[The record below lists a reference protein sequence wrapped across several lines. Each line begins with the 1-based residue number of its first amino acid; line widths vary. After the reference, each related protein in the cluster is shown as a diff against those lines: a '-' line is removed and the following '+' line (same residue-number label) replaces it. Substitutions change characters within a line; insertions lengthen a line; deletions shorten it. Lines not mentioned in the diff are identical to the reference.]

1 MHHFDLM
8 LSIIGE
14 IADPGYQ
21 NSAIFCEKTPE
32 ILQTRK
38 KVGQVSEICKNRQE
52 SGRRTAQSKGR
63 DQPAKNCR
71 TNSLFC
77 TKLDNFLTNSLKS
90 RKRELE

>member
-38 KVGQVSEICKNRQE
+38 KSDKSQRDAKTDRNPGGGQRNRREGISLPKIAEQI
-52 SGRRTAQSKGR
+52 RCFAQSWI
-63 DQPAKNCR
+63 
-71 TNSLFC
+71 
-77 TKLDNFLTNSLKS
+77 NF
-90 RKRELE
+90 